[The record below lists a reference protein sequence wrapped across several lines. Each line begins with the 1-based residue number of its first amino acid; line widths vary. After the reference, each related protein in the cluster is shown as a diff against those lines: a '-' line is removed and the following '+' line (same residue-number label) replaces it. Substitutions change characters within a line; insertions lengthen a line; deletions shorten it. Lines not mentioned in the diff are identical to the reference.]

1 MSCASPSTTRPKR
14 LPSEG
19 KRRLKRWAIA
29 CYRLGIILAAL
40 ACLRA
45 LPKAGPTLDRNRLL
59 MEAKSVFPNTV
70 SIGDPSEGF
79 YPLLDASEEAPIG
92 WATSNFPQAG
102 KIQGY
107 SGPSEV
113 LVIFGADRAVK
124 AVRFLESADTA
135 GHVKMVRED
144 LSFWEQWTGKAE
156 STLGQLEKPRVVS
169 GATITSE
176 AIARGIAARFGAEGM
191 DQWFPQPLKTEQ
203 LAKWFPG
210 ADKIGALPEPG
221 VYRILKAGST
231 MGTVLRSSRM
241 GVSARGFNGTSDVI
255 VALDASGDKILG
267 IGLLGS
273 RDNVPYIGDV
283 AEELKYADGFAG
295 KSVAEVMAEDPEQ
308 SESLFV
314 SGASVTTYAVIESV
328 NEMLRRHHAEETSHG
343 FPWKNVLAFSW
354 IGLGVVVGLAKWGNK
369 AKVRLTF
376 AVISVAAGVTLGWLV
391 SQDQLIGWGGN
402 GFSLGGALPLLVL
415 TAVAMIVPAFTG
427 KNIYCARICPHGAAQ
442 TLAGQVIKKRF
453 SLPKKAHAIMDRVP
467 WLTLA
472 AIWVLAFVASG
483 IPFAY
488 FEPFETW
495 SSGFIAFV
503 PAAIFTV
510 GILAALFL
518 PQAYCHYG
526 CPTGAMFKFLTHA
539 PGRWTSKDT
548 IAGSLVLAAAVF
560 SFIIKR

>member
-1 MSCASPSTTRPKR
+1 MSCASPSTTKPKR

-19 KRRLKRWAIA
+19 RRRLKKWAIA

-45 LPKAGPTLDRNRLL
+45 LPKAGPSLDPDRLL
-59 MEAKSVFPNTV
+59 TEAKSVFPNTASV
-70 SIGDPSEGF
+70 GNPSEGI
-79 YPLLDASEEAPIG
+79 YPLLDANGDTPIG
-92 WATSNFPQAG
+92 WATSNFPQGA

-113 LVIFGADRAVK
+113 LVIFDANRAVK
-124 AVRFLESADTA
+124 AVRFLDSADTA
-135 GHVKMVRED
+135 GHVKMVRDD
-144 LSFWEQWTGKAE
+144 LPFWEQWTGKAE
-156 STLGQLEKPRVVS
+156 STLGKLQRPRVVS

-191 DQWFPQPLKTEQ
+191 DEWFPEPLKLEWI
-203 LAKWFPG
+203 AKWFPG
-210 ADKIGALPEPG
+210 ADAIAETREPG
-221 VYRILKAGST
+221 AFHILKGGTT

-255 VALDASGDKILG
+255 VCLDASGGKILG
-267 IGLLGS
+267 VGFLGS
-273 RDNVPYIGDV
+273 RDNVPYIDDV
-283 AEELKYADGFAG
+283 REEMKYGDGFAG
-295 KSVAEVMAEDPEQ
+295 KNVADVMKEDPEQ

-328 NEMLRRHHAEETSHG
+328 HEMLRRHAAEEGKHG
-343 FPWKNVLAFSW
+343 FPWKSALAFSW

-369 AKVRLTF
+369 AKIRLGF
-376 AVISVAAGVTLGWLV
+376 AVISVAAGVTLGWMV
-391 SQDQLIGWGGN
+391 SQDQLVGWGEN
-402 GFSLGGALPLLVL
+402 GFNLRGALPLLVL
-415 TAVAMIVPAFTG
+415 TAVAMVVPAFTG

-453 SLPKKAHAIMDRVP
+453 PLPRKVHAVMERVP
-467 WLTLA
+467 WLTLGV
-472 AIWVLAFVASG
+472 IWVLAFLGSG

-495 SSGFIAFV
+495 SSGFVAFI
-503 PAAIFTV
+503 PAAIFTI
-510 GILAALFL
+510 GIIGAFFL

-539 PGRWTSKDT
+539 PGRWTSKDS
-548 IAGSLVLAAAVF
+548 IAGTLVLASVVLV
-560 SFIIKR
+560 IIKR